1 MPGPQETDNMADPS
15 AEPPTSYKE
24 QIALLRN
31 PKGWLRLLGYLSLV
45 YIVTALFFGL
55 IFMAMLFPLTLAFA
69 RLEVIFT
76 PAYHLA
82 GRIMGVKGL
91 PARLASP
98 PSWLTIYFMV
108 WVLLQLGLVAILVR
122 LLFFVG
128 FCNQNMICISGRLL
142 LK

>member
-1 MPGPQETDNMADPS
+1 MPSTQEAVNVADPS
-15 AEPPTSYKE
+15 AEPPTSYRQ
-24 QIALLRN
+24 QIVLLRN

-45 YIVTALFFGL
+45 YFLTVLFLGF
-55 IFMAMLFPLTLAFA
+55 IFMAMLLPLTLAFA
-69 RLEVIFT
+69 RLAVIFT

-91 PARLASP
+91 PARLAIP
-98 PSWLTIYFMV
+98 PTWLTIYSIV
-108 WVLLQLGLVAILVR
+108 WVLFQLGIAAILFR

-128 FCNQNMICISGRLL
+128 FCNQNLICISSHLL

>member
-1 MPGPQETDNMADPS
+1 MF
-15 AEPPTSYKE
+15 
-24 QIALLRN
+24 
-31 PKGWLRLLGYLSLV
+31 LV
-45 YIVTALFFGL
+45 YLLTPLFLGL

-69 RLEVIFT
+69 RLQVIFT

-98 PSWLTIYFMV
+98 PIWLTVYSIT
-108 WVLLQLGLVAILVR
+108 WVLFQLGLVAILVR

-128 FCNQNMICISGRLL
+128 FCNQNLICMLGHLRL
-142 LK
+142 K

>member
-1 MPGPQETDNMADPS
+1 MPSTQEAVNVADPS

-31 PKGWLRLLGYLSLV
+31 AKGVLRLLGYLSLV
-45 YIVTALFFGL
+45 YFLTVLFLGF
-55 IFMAMLFPLTLAFA
+55 IFMAMLLPLTLAFA
-69 RLEVIFT
+69 RLAVIFT

-98 PSWLTIYFMV
+98 PTWLTIYSIV
-108 WVLLQLGLVAILVR
+108 WVLFQLGIAAILVR
-122 LLFFVG
+122 PLFFVG
-128 FCNQNMICISGRLL
+128 FCNQNLICISGHLL